1 MRWSGTAKALH
12 WTGAALIL
20 GLMGLGWAMVH
31 ADMNAALRFDLYQL
45 HKSFGFLALAL
56 ALVWLRLMHLT
67 FREAPPPPPS
77 QTERRLVQA
86 GRAGLW
92 GLMIL
97 APLSGWATAS
107 ASPLEIPTLFFG
119 LFKAPDVVEPGE
131 AAFALA
137 SSAHVW
143 LTALFA
149 ALVCLHVAA
158 ALKHHFIDR
167 DDVLTGMLPKWR
179 KRAERPKHLPD
190 QRLETIK

>member
-12 WTGAALIL
+12 WTTAGLIL
-20 GLMGLGWAMVH
+20 GLLALGWVMTRS
-31 ADMNAALRFDLYQL
+31 DMTAALRFDLYQL

-56 ALVWLRLMHLT
+56 VWLRLTHLT
-67 FREAPPPPPS
+67 FREPPEPPRS
-77 QTERRLVQA
+77 RLERRLVGA

-92 GLMIL
+92 TLMIL

-107 ASPLEIPTLFFG
+107 ASTLEIPTLFFG
-119 LFKAPDVVEPGE
+119 LFKVPDVVRPGE

-137 SSAHVW
+137 SSAHFW

-149 ALVCLHVAA
+149 ALICLHAAA

-167 DDVLTGMLPKWR
+167 DDVLTGILPRWR
-179 KRAERPKHLPD
+179 KPVDRPKYLPE
-190 QRLETIK
+190 QRLGTTR